1 MPRMCSQKFLYL
13 VFILA
18 CSASFTAAQSAKR
31 FPSAESLLR
40 DAKHKEPKSGVQL
53 GPGNTITIQSGVGTP
68 TTINVLSFGKSGTLL
83 AAGKDF
89 GRVVVWDVVNRRFLC
104 AVETGQGIL
113 HAVAISPDGQ
123 VLATAG
129 QDDDFK
135 LKLWHIPE
143 GKLLKT
149 YDSFQGYIHSLA
161 FGPDGSWLVLS
172 ENFGGTQVLDVTNGK
187 PTL

>member
-1 MPRMCSQKFLYL
+1 MR
-13 VFILA
+13 
-18 CSASFTAAQSAKR
+18 FTALSCLLIVLTFATAPTPAQSIKP
-31 FPSAESLLR
+31 FPAADALLK
-40 DAKHKEPKSGVQL
+40 DTKHKEPKSGVQI

-161 FGPDGSWLVLS
+161 FGPDGS
-172 ENFGGTQVLDVTNGK
+172 
-187 PTL
+187 